1 MAVAN
6 PHIWGKERGNLAASS
21 ASNGSCRCF
30 LLLLVNASHCSC
42 LKQLRMQPTTIQ
54 RYKMTDNREPEGRT
68 TTQRKTFRLQFVYTK
83 LCYAFWHKLWNRA
96 HIFFQIKV
104 VLKVWIQFQRTKHAY
119 WSSMTGRRRLSLQD
133 TLSDSAELVA
143 GDARHWGDGMNSSI
157 GGNSLTKHC

>member
-1 MAVAN
+1 M
-6 PHIWGKERGNLAASS
+6 I
-21 ASNGSCRCF
+21 
-30 LLLLVNASHCSC
+30 
-42 LKQLRMQPTTIQ
+42 
-54 RYKMTDNREPEGRT
+54 DNIEPESRT

-83 LCYAFWHKLWNRA
+83 LCYAFWHKLWNHA

-119 WSSMTGRRRLSLQD
+119 WSSMTGRRRLSLQG

-157 GGNSLTKHC
+157 GGNSLTKHFKSIHTEYNLLDDNNKKYKCNNPPNVGKHCYRIYILIRDK